1 MKDNE
6 TFYNQRSS
14 NLLNNEDGIQSE
26 NDKNLRNS
34 KLLRSLNEV
43 ESLHFK
49 KNALT
54 PKLENIS
61 PKNYTS
67 KIFNQLTRTIT

>member
-14 NLLNNEDGIQSE
+14 KLLNNEDGIQSE
-26 NDKNLRNS
+26 NDKNIRNS

-43 ESLHFK
+43 ES
-49 KNALT
+49 
-54 PKLENIS
+54 
-61 PKNYTS
+61 
-67 KIFNQLTRTIT
+67 

>member
-49 KNALT
+49 KNA
-54 PKLENIS
+54 
-61 PKNYTS
+61 
-67 KIFNQLTRTIT
+67 

>member
-14 NLLNNEDGIQSE
+14 NLLNNEDKIQSE
-26 NDKNLRNS
+26 NDKNIRNS

-54 PKLENIS
+54 PKLENKS

-67 KIFNQLTRTIT
+67 KIFNQLT

>member
-14 NLLNNEDGIQSE
+14 NLQNNEDGIQSE

-54 PKLENIS
+54 PKLENKS

>member
-54 PKLENIS
+54 PKLENKS

-67 KIFNQLTRTIT
+67 KIFN